1 MIAIAL
7 NTLIFVI
14 CCGLGYVKSQEYQC
28 RVANLQSILE
38 GLKGLEDEIAYR
50 KTPLPD
56 ALEMVSQERAEQ
68 AAKHLFAKVAVDLK
82 GAASSLA
89 ESWLI
94 HTKELKEDCA
104 FTSDDIAAIGD
115 LGKALGGTDVYGQT
129 NVLQRAYRQ
138 IEGQLEQA
146 QQENQT
152 KGKMYKSLG
161 IAIGLT
167 LVIILI

>member
-1 MIAIAL
+1 MITIAL
-7 NTLIFVI
+7 NTLIFVL

-28 RVANLQSILE
+28 RVANLQSMLE

-56 ALEMVSQERAEQ
+56 ALETVSNQRAERA
-68 AAKHLFAKVAVDLK
+68 AKELFAQVAADLK
-82 GAASSLA
+82 SRACPLT
-89 ESWLI
+89 ESWI
-94 HTKELKEDCA
+94 THARELKEAGA
-104 FTSDDIAAIGD
+104 FTLEDMDVVGE

-129 NVLQRAYRQ
+129 VVIQRAYRQ
-138 IEGQLEQA
+138 IEVQLEEA

-152 KGKMYKSLG
+152 KGKMYRSLG